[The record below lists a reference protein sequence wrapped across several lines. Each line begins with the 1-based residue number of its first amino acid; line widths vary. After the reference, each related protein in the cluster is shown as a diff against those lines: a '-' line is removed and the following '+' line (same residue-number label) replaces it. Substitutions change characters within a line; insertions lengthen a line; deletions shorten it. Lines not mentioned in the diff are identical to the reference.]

1 MENTP
6 STRVQSLDIMRGLI
20 MLLLAAES
28 CQLYTSL
35 EKMAPGNLLV
45 QQFFHHPWH
54 GLRFWDL
61 VQPAFMLMAGAAL
74 YLSYSKNLQRGINWT
89 TNLGKISGR
98 CLKLLLCG
106 VALHCVYAGELV
118 WELWNVLS
126 QLAVTIMLAYLI
138 INLSAVKQLFISFT
152 LLLITELL
160 YRYSAVPGFDQAFV
174 DGHNFGNYMDT
185 LLMGKINNDGWVAI
199 NAIPTAAHTIW
210 GVLAGK
216 LLMSSKPLKVKLLN
230 LFIAGSI
237 GLFLGFLLDGLN
249 ITPIIKRIST
259 SSFVLVSGGW
269 ILLLLLGIYWLTD
282 VKQYS
287 RYGWIFTVIGMNAI
301 FIYLFFETV
310 GMQWLN
316 ECIYIFIG
324 APAAALG
331 MSLSLAAI
339 LNALVTLF
347 IEWYLCYWLYKK
359 SIFFKL

>member
-1 MENTP
+1 MKIIP

-28 CQLYTSL
+28 CHLYVSL
-35 EKMAPGNLLV
+35 EKAVPGNLLV

-61 VQPAFMLMAGAAL
+61 VQPAFMLMAGSAL
-74 YLSYSKNLQRGINWT
+74 YLSYAKNLQRGISWRS
-89 TNLGKISGR
+89 NLRKISGR

-106 VALHCVYAGELV
+106 ITLHCIYAGELV

-138 INLSAVKQLFISFT
+138 INLSATKQLLISFA

-160 YRYSAVPGFDQAFV
+160 YRYSAIPGFDQAFV

-216 LLMSSKPLKVKLLN
+216 LLMSSKPLKEKLFT

-237 GLFLGFLLDGLN
+237 ALLLGFLLDGFG

-259 SSFVLVSGGW
+259 SSFVLASGGW

-282 VKQYS
+282 IKQYN
-287 RYGWIFTVIGMNAI
+287 RYGWIFTVMGMNAI

-316 ECIYIFIG
+316 ECVYIFIG
-324 APAAALG
+324 SPAAALG
-331 MSLSLAAI
+331 IPLTLAAI

-347 IEWYLCYWLYKK
+347 IEWCLCYWLYKK
-359 SIFFKL
+359 GIFFKL